1 MKKENGNK
9 AEILSNALNIETSI
23 LMTYFNKQNEIK
35 LILEAFLLQTVEKE
49 FFEIIIVDDG
59 SEISIQNDVNVYKE
73 KGLNITLIEKNH
85 SGNRA
90 LNRKFAVEASKG
102 KNLIFLDADMIPSR
116 TFVEKHNK
124 NLNQNKKAVSLGY
137 RKLLSK
143 ISYEVITPDTIKNN
157 FECLETIPCILDER
171 KLMILAHKKIDL
183 DLKSAWYLVYSHN
196 IALKKSLYEKISG
209 FDEGF

>member
-1 MKKENGNK
+1 M
-9 AEILSNALNIETSI
+9 
-23 LMTYFNKQNEIK
+23 Q
-35 LILEAFLLQTVEKE
+35 
-49 FFEIIIVDDG
+49 DD
-59 SEISIQNDVNVYKE
+59 Y
-73 KGLNITLIEKNH
+73 
-85 SGNRA
+85 
-90 LNRKFAVEASKG
+90 
-102 KNLIFLDADMIPSR
+102 
-116 TFVEKHNK
+116 

-209 FDEGF
+209 FDEGFGTGWGAEDVELGLQLYKQGAYFIFDTEAE